1 MNFEKIPIRVWPAS
15 MLAKS
20 LIAKLKGLIAKE
32 KTSIA
37 IIKSNKIVG
46 TPFGTKKLKNLKP

>member
-46 TPFGTKKLKNLKP
+46 TPFGTKKLKI